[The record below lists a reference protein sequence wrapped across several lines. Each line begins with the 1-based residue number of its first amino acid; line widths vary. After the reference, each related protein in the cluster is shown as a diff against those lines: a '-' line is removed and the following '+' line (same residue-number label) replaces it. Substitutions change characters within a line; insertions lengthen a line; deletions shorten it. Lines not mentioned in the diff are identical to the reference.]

1 MGNYIKT
8 IRETFKITWE
18 AKILK
23 KEKWWLQNPEKEP
36 KEDSNS
42 NLQQTNI
49 KQYKLPLKK

>member
-18 AKILK
+18 AKIFK

>member
-23 KEKWWLQNPEKEP
+23 KEKWWLQNPEKET